1 MIRVKVIDLPKDGLT
16 AQLLERII
24 NDFIDSEE
32 PSEIVHLEFNSEYG
46 YLIIIYKK

>member
-1 MIRVKVIDLPKDGLT
+1 VIRVKVIDLPKEGLT
-16 AQLLERII
+16 SELLEKII
-24 NDFIDSEE
+24 NDFIDGEE